1 MASLDAVLK
10 LSLDELR
17 MQMLATQVAFGF
29 QFQSLFQDRLDVGR
43 PPIQIAAFCGL
54 VFIVLTSGLLI
65 TVPAVHRIADHGAA
79 TERIRRLTSLAARVA
94 LLTLSVSLAATLFVA
109 VETEFGLRAA
119 WIAATSMA
127 LATVLA
133 WQIWGMVLGRPRARR
148 SAMREHTKLHDKIDY
163 ALTEAR
169 VMLPGAQALLGFQ
182 LLVILTKAFE
192 TLPDSARVVHFVALA
207 CVALAIVL
215 LIAPAAIHRIAFD
228 GEDDERFLRLASRLV
243 TVALIPLA
251 LGISTE
257 LYVAT
262 TRLLPGSSVPLWTGA
277 IGLGCLL
284 GLWYVVPFALRES

>member
-1 MASLDAVLK
+1 MASLDPVLK

-17 MQMLATQVAFGF
+17 MQMLVTQVAFGF

-43 PPIQIAAFCGL
+43 PPIQSAAFCGL
-54 VFIVLTSGLLI
+54 VFIVLTLGLLI

-79 TERIRRLTSLAARVA
+79 TERIRRLTSLSTRVA

-127 LATVLA
+127 LATTLA
-133 WQIWGMVLGRPRARR
+133 WQVWGMVLGRQRARR
-148 SAMREHTKLHDKIDY
+148 SVMREHAKLHDKIDY

-228 GEDDERFLRLASRLV
+228 GEDDERFLRLASRVV
-243 TVALIPLA
+243 TVALIPLS

-262 TRLLPGSSVPLWTGA
+262 TRLLPGSSVPLWTSA
-277 IGLGCLL
+277 VGLCCLL
-284 GLWYVVPFALRES
+284 GLWYAVPFALRKS